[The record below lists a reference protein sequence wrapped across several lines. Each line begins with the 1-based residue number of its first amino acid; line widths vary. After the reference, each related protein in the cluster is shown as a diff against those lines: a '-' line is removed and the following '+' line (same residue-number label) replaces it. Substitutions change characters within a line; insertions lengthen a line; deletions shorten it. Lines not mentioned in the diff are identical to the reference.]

1 MAKGS
6 ERRFQDKQR
15 GKVRRKRKPV
25 VLLVAEEDDLHVAGH
40 RGDFVRNEILVEV
53 RRVLHRGV
61 AVLEA
66 EQSGEGD

>member
-25 VLLVAEEDDLHVAGH
+25 VLLVAEGQNKTEENCVQHFRTTESNYAVK
-40 RGDFVRNEILVEV
+40 VVENP
-53 RRVLHRGV
+53 RPLFYR
-61 AVLEA
+61 
-66 EQSGEGD
+66 

>member
-25 VLLVAEEDDLHVAGH
+25 VLLVAEGQNKTEKNYFQHFSTPESNYAVK
-40 RGDFVRNEILVEV
+40 VVENP
-53 RRVLHRGV
+53 RPYFIGKSTSSLK
-61 AVLEA
+61 
-66 EQSGEGD
+66 